1 MAKKSLEDLRALAR
15 EYSAALR
22 RFSMIKAEIDRKKAE
37 IETKY
42 LDRFK
47 AAATESCDARAA
59 LVSAIDR
66 NRGLFTDGAKTDTVD
81 DVKFGVVKARD
92 SLSFEHDEAHT
103 IALIKDE
110 LRDLAPVLVTTKE
123 FLAVS
128 ALRAL
133 PDEDL
138 AAIGVERVIGEDE
151 VVVSMTTGAS
161 IEKAALAAGR

>member
-1 MAKKSLEDLRALAR
+1 
-15 EYSAALR
+15 
-22 RFSMIKAEIDRKKAE
+22 MIKAEIDRKKAE
-37 IETKY
+37 IETKH
-42 LDRFK
+42 LARFK

-66 NRGLFTDGAKTDTVD
+66 NRELFTDGAKTDTVD

-92 SLSFEHDEAHT
+92 SLSFEHDETRT
-103 IALIKDE
+103 IALIKDA
-110 LRDLAPVLVTTKE
+110 LRDLAQVLVTTKDS
-123 FLAVS
+123 LAAS
-128 ALRAL
+128 ALRTL
-133 PDEDL
+133 RDEDL